1 MLKEFKDA
9 IFARVTS
16 IYVLT
21 YNLSGL
27 RDTSSITEEVLDAG
41 IGKTKIELGGS
52 AAMRP
57 TNRPM
62 WKRIAVREEGGVLRL

>member
-9 IFARVTS
+9 IFARVK
-16 IYVLT
+16 LK
-21 YNLSGL
+21 LSGL

-41 IGKTKIELGGS
+41 MGKTKTELGGS